1 MDRSRLLRDG
11 LVLSASSLTPLVI
24 ASVSLLVL
32 SRTYGALATASTAQA
47 SNLLG
52 VAVALSAGCQVMLL
66 RQGSMAL
73 RRGKPNDPS
82 GLRPVVDN
90 EMRFA
95 IRGGLFLA
103 GLFIIVTM
111 CAAMLAPGS
120 LLVFGYVLA
129 CAPRIFLMPT
139 NMVCFGALQVLGN
152 RRGIVTTAI
161 LQLISGLVP
170 LIFVAVFP
178 HNALYGVIS
187 INALQTVFFGGVA
200 VWRVWFIYRAMGAT
214 ISVRRWLATPNSL
227 LHGLFDRG
235 VAGVD
240 GVVYMTVFFVA
251 TLLATRHSVHDG
263 AVISIVVSLMRLV
276 VIPLK
281 QFGLAMGSEA
291 NRTGSGGR
299 RIVADCVVVTMPICA
314 IVAFLIGIAAGHS
327 LGSEAARGIVP
338 LMVIQLLLEPF
349 AGILYT
355 AMKVRWGAT
364 AQVRW
369 FFGLYI
375 FGLLP
380 ALFASSLLGW
390 GTALTVWGL
399 WFVTRVS
406 FALSTTIAC
415 IRRPPSAEPGR
426 VYPSAR

>member
-1 MDRSRLLRDG
+1 MDRSRLFREG
-11 LVLSASSLTPLVI
+11 LVLSASSVVPLAV

-32 SRTYGALATASTAQA
+32 SRAYGALATASTAQA

-52 VAVALSAGCQVMLL
+52 VAVALSAGSQVMLL
-66 RQGSMAL
+66 RQGSMTL
-73 RRGKPNDPS
+73 RRGEPNELS
-82 GLRPVVDN
+82 VLRPVIDD

-95 IRGGLFLA
+95 VRA
-103 GLFIIVTM
+103 GLILGVLFALVTL
-111 CAAMLAPGS
+111 CAAMFAPGS
-120 LLVFGYVLA
+120 SLVFGYVLA
-129 CAPRIFLMPT
+129 CAPRIFMVPT
-139 NMVCFGALQVLGN
+139 NMVCYGGLKLLGN
-152 RRGIVTTAI
+152 RRGIVTTAF
-161 LQLISGLVP
+161 LQLMSGLVP
-170 LIFVAVFP
+170 LVFVAVFP

-187 INALQTVFFGGVA
+187 INALQTVFFAAVA
-200 VWRVWFIYRAMGAT
+200 VWRIWFIYRAIGASV
-214 ISVRRWLATPNSL
+214 SVRAWLSAPNGLSR
-227 LHGLFDRG
+227 GLFDRA

-240 GVVYMTVFFVA
+240 GVVYMSIFFVS

-291 NRTGSGGR
+291 NRTGTDGR
-299 RIVADCVVVTMPICA
+299 RLVSDCTVVTMPICA
-314 IVAFLIGIAAGHS
+314 ITAIAIGIAASLS
-327 LGSEAARGIVP
+327 LGGQAARFIVP
-338 LMVIQLLLEPF
+338 LMVVQLLIEPF

-369 FFGLYI
+369 FLGLYV

-380 ALFASSLLGW
+380 ALFASSFIGW
-390 GTALTVWGL
+390 ATALTVWGL
-399 WFVTRVS
+399 WFVTRVC

-415 IRRPPSAEPGR
+415 LRRP
-426 VYPSAR
+426 V

>member
-1 MDRSRLLRDG
+1 MDRSRLFREG
-11 LVLSASSLTPLVI
+11 LVLSASSLMPLTV

-52 VAVALSAGCQVMLL
+52 IAVALSAGSQVMLL
-66 RQGSMAL
+66 RQGSMTL
-73 RRGKPNDPS
+73 RRGKPSDLS
-82 GLRPVVDN
+82 ALRPVLDD

-95 IRGGLFLA
+95 IRAGLFL
-103 GLFIIVTM
+103 GVLFVVVTLS
-111 CAAMLAPGS
+111 AAMFTPGS

-139 NMVCFGALQVLGN
+139 NMVCYGGLKLLGN

-161 LQLISGLVP
+161 LQLMSGLVP
-170 LIFVAVFP
+170 LAFVAVFP

-187 INALQTVFFGGVA
+187 INALQTVFFGGIA
-200 VWRVWFIYRAMGAT
+200 VWRIWFIYRAIGASV
-214 ISVRRWLATPNSL
+214 SVRPWFSAPNGL
-227 LHGLFDRG
+227 WRGLFDRA

-240 GVVYMTVFFVA
+240 GVVYMSIFFVA

-281 QFGLAMGSEA
+281 QFGLTMGSES
-291 NRTGSGGR
+291 NRTGTGGR
-299 RIVADCVVVTMPICA
+299 RLIADCAVVTMPIC
-314 IVAFLIGIAAGHS
+314 IVVAFVMGIAASHS
-327 LGSEAARGIVP
+327 LDGEAARFIVP

-355 AMKVRWGAT
+355 AIKVRWGAT

-369 FFGLYI
+369 FFGLYVL
-375 FGLLP
+375 GLLP
-380 ALFASSLLGW
+380 ALFAASFIGSAN
-390 GTALTVWGL
+390 ALTVWGL
-399 WFVTRVS
+399 WFTTRVCL
-406 FALSTTIAC
+406 ALSNTFAC
-415 IRRPPSAEPGR
+415 IHRPGVDA
-426 VYPSAR
+426 